1 MQVLQLNNG
10 PTDLMAAIARALD
23 SVQGPVPWDQRIV
36 LGCWNVSRSPKLT
49 TPRRVT
55 LPPTCGFYLDL

>member
-1 MQVLQLNNG
+1 MQVPQLNND

-36 LGCWNVSRSPKLT
+36 VGCWNVSRSPKLT
-49 TPRRVT
+49 PLVVSLY
-55 LPPTCGFYLDL
+55 LPPIYFT